1 MLWLAWWSTVQP
13 IVNSIRFDPT
23 SMARPRRARRS
34 YANFFTHDASNEGN
48 GHVDADGDGDASA
61 SDVEPAAGVGNDSAF
76 DDDIVEEDQDIVMED
91 DEDDDDD
98 LGSII
103 DEPRAMQGHKARGK
117 TKSVSQKGKQEQGK
131 AIEAPSGGPSLAT
144 ASRPQRPG
152 PGPSTTLL
160 SKDHRHPPESP
171 WYPPT
176 EVFCLTEP
184 PHPCSTPVTV
194 PTISTG
200 HPRVIH
206 RVKKAWTHCVSAGP
220 CWELLEDRAF
230 FKEEYALYDPAS
242 GNGRHPRPVVYSE
255 LSGHGSQAILSAT

>member
-1 MLWLAWWSTVQP
+1 M
-13 IVNSIRFDPT
+13 FDPA
-23 SMARPRRARRS
+23 SMSSQARPRRARRS
-34 YANFFTHDASNEGN
+34 YANFFTN
-48 GHVDADGDGDASA
+48 GHVDGDGDGDGDASA
-61 SDVEPAAGVGNDSAF
+61 SDFEPGAAAMGNDSAF
-76 DDDIVEEDQDIVMED
+76 DDNIVEEDQDQDIVMEED
-91 DEDDDDD
+91 DEDDEDIQ
-98 LGSII
+98 SII
-103 DEPRAMQGHKARGK
+103 DEPRAKQGHRAKAK
-117 TKSVSQKGKQEQGK
+117 TKSVSQTQKQEQRK
-131 AIEAPSGGPSLAT
+131 SIEAPSGGPSLAT

-176 EVFCLTEP
+176 EVFRLTEP
-184 PHPCSTPVTV
+184 PRPCSTPVTV

-242 GNGRHPRPVVYSE
+242 GNGRHPRPAVYSE
-255 LSGHGSQAILSAT
+255 LSGHGSQMILSAT